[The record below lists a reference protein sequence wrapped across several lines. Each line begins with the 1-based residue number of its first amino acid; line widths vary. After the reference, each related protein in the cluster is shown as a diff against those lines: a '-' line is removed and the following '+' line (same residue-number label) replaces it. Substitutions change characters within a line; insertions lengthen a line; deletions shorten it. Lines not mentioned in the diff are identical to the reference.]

1 MRFPGELITRPTSS
15 PIRGLISIID
25 YTERRE
31 EFLSSY
37 PPDSLARPFY
47 ESAFRLLEAL
57 SPPIT
62 YHHGLAC
69 IQMLYMTIITMVDE
83 ATIGNDPI
91 MGSIEDCASV
101 VAVMFAT
108 IQQDP
113 IWWKASFPGDGY
125 SQEVNL
131 LTQQLI
137 QQLRQLDLVVNVLEF
152 EC

>member
-1 MRFPGELITRPTSS
+1 
-15 PIRGLISIID
+15 
-25 YTERRE
+25 
-31 EFLSSY
+31 
-37 PPDSLARPFY
+37 
-47 ESAFRLLEAL
+47 
-57 SPPIT
+57 
-62 YHHGLAC
+62 
-69 IQMLYMTIITMVDE
+69 MTIITMVDE